1 MTPWTRSPLRLPG
14 AALLEQLLQEDLQV
28 CHCVPQVVLCCC
40 IRCARSRVR
49 LLHLPHRERHV
60 NDGISLATLDIFAG
74 CGGLSE
80 GLAQAG
86 AAESRW
92 AIEYEHPAAEAF
104 KLNHPK
110 VRACV
115 ESLTRPQLMKCTA
128 GAVTQHDCML
138 QVVGS
143 T

>member
-1 MTPWTRSPLRLPG
+1 MC
-14 AALLEQLLQEDLQV
+14 AMQLTA
-28 CHCVPQVVLCCC
+28 LCCQ
-40 IRCARSRVR
+40 S
-49 LLHLPHRERHV
+49 HRERHV

-110 VRACV
+110 VRDLHRDSTPPAV
-115 ESLTRPQLMKCTA
+115 EWNRPRKWNT
-128 GAVTQHDCML
+128 GAVRMLHMLDTHFRMTQHCGQKHQTSGPLAHPD
-138 QVVGS
+138 
-143 T
+143 

>member
-1 MTPWTRSPLRLPG
+1 LARQLSSVPADVLYAWVRYDETWCRLR
-14 AALLEQLLQEDLQV
+14 
-28 CHCVPQVVLCCC
+28 
-40 IRCARSRVR
+40 
-49 LLHLPHRERHV
+49 RERHV

-80 GLAQAG
+80 GLSQAG

-110 VRACV
+110 VPPA
-115 ESLTRPQLMKCTA
+115 
-128 GAVTQHDCML
+128 
-138 QVVGS
+138 
-143 T
+143 